1 VHAILEYLYA
11 DDLAHL
17 PYRPVDLLLPTL
29 LPFHL
34 ATFPRTTAPP
44 PSSPLPSPSQVRNM
58 RNLVA
63 AVWGIFL
70 PSGPEGRI
78 NRDMFLL
85 PNDGLADAIIA
96 NLDPGAFARDQD
108 QLRRDRAMAE
118 ALRAGGE
125 AGPSSLP
132 GAGSGAPPA
141 VRRIASPPEL
151 PPNIKACPACGML
164 MEKISGDDKMMCG
177 CEARVAGGT
186 FEKAWAAGGCGHEFN
201 FATLAPLGTGAPDN
215 PHNERQVLFHRH

>member
-1 VHAILEYLYA
+1 MLYSSTYMPTTSPTFRTAPSTFCFPPCYLS
-11 DDLAHL
+11 
-17 PYRPVDLLLPTL
+17 TL
-29 LPFHL
+29 LPSHG
-34 ATFPRTTAPP
+34 PP
-44 PSSPLPSPSQVRNM
+44 PLLPSSPLPSPSQVRNM

-201 FATLAPLGTGAPDN
+201 FATLAPLGTGAPGN